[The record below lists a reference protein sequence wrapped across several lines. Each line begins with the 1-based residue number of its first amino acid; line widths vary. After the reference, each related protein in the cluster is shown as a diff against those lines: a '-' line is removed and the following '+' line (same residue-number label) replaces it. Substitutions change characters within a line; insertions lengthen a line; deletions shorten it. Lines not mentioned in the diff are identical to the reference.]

1 MSYII
6 NKTDGSVL
14 TEIVDGSIDQLSTD
28 VTLVGKNS
36 SSYGELFNEN
46 FIKLLENFANTTQP
60 NYPIAGQLWYDTT
73 EGRLKV
79 YDGTGFK
86 VSGGTIVA
94 STVPSSIAQGD
105 IWIDSYRKQLYFNDG
120 SQNILA
126 GPLYTYQQGLSG
138 FQSLDLLD
146 TNNIQHTIL
155 VLYVGQV
162 LLGVFS
168 NSEFTPLN
176 DSNISSVWSGTVKKG
191 FTVTPNSSIKFN
203 VPASQADSLV
213 AEDGSAKTAES
224 FLQVS
229 PTDGY
234 TVANGQI
241 RILKNQALIIGANQN
256 TEIKIDNSSLQINSN
271 VINQDFEINSFNG
284 SGLLPSIHISAGNAL
299 VGIYTDTPTH
309 TLDVNGDA
317 RIRGDLVVEGSTTT
331 INTTNLAIEDLL
343 IEIGKVAS
351 PSNGTAEG
359 GGIKL
364 VAGADV
370 DKTIKWSSTS
380 EAWDSSENINL
391 AAGKVFK
398 ISNYEVLSQTQLG
411 YTVTSAPGLKT
422 VGELDELQ
430 VKNLYFVNSTISFLN
445 PNVGTGTITLTP
457 KGVGITRGTVD
468 VSSSRISSLLDPVDL
483 SDAVNLSTLAFAVR
497 TVPQA
502 ISVNIGVQT
511 EQQLATNVLS
521 KIFPPALFD
530 ENTELR
536 VWCIDTDTAKYYK
549 LVSSV
554 WTYQSDL

>member
-6 NKTDGSVL
+6 NKTNGSVL

-28 VTLVGKNS
+28 LTLVGKNA

-60 NYPIAGQLWYDTT
+60 NYPIEGQLWFDTT

-105 IWIDSYRKQLYFNDG
+105 IWIDSFRKQLYFNDG

-126 GPLYTYQQGLSG
+126 GPLYTYQQGLTG

-162 LLGVFS
+162 PLGVFS

-176 DSNISSVWSGTVKKG
+176 DSDISSVWSGVIKKG

-203 VPASQADSLV
+203 VPASQADSII
-213 AEDGSAKTAES
+213 AEDGSAKTAEA
-224 FLQVS
+224 FLQVN
-229 PTDGY
+229 PADGY

-256 TEIKIDNSSLQINSN
+256 NEIKIENSTFSINSN
-271 VINQDFEINSFNG
+271 VINQNFQVNSFNS
-284 SGLLPSIHISAGNAL
+284 SGLLPSIHVSAGNAL
-299 VGIYTDTPTH
+299 IGLYTDNPTH

-317 RIRGDLVVEGSTTT
+317 RVRGDLIVEGSTTT

-343 IEIGKVAS
+343 VEIGKVAS
-351 PSNGTAEG
+351 PSNSTANG

-364 VAGADV
+364 IAGSGG
-370 DKTIKWSSTS
+370 DKTLTWSTVS
-380 EAWDSSENINL
+380 EAWDSSENVNL
-391 AAGKVFK
+391 AGGKVFK
-398 ISNYEVLSQTQLG
+398 IANYEVLSQSQLG
-411 YTVTSAPGLKT
+411 YTVSSAPGLRS
-422 VGELDELQ
+422 VGALDDLQ
-430 VKNLYFVNSTISFLN
+430 VKNLYVTDSTISFVN
-445 PNVGTGTITLTP
+445 PSIGTGTITLNP
-457 KGVGITRGTVD
+457 KGSGITRGTVD
-468 VSSSRISSLLDPVDL
+468 VASSRISSLSDPSDL
-483 SDAVNLSTLAFAVR
+483 TDAVNLQTLSFAVR
-497 TVPQA
+497 TVPQS
-502 ISVNIGVQT
+502 ISVNIGLQT
-511 EQQLATNVLS
+511 EQQLVINVLS

-536 VWCIDTDTAKYYK
+536 VWCIDTNVAKYYK

>member
-203 VPASQADSLV
+203 VPASQADSLI

-511 EQQLATNVLS
+511 EQQLAVNVLS

>member
-138 FQSLDLLD
+138 FQSLDLVD

-168 NSEFTPLN
+168 SSEFTPLN

-203 VPASQADSLV
+203 VPANQADSLI

-380 EAWDSSENINL
+380 AAWDSSENINL

-483 SDAVNLSTLAFAVR
+483 SDAVNLSTLSFAVR

>member
-6 NKTDGSVL
+6 NKTNGDVL
-14 TEIVDGSIDQLSTD
+14 TEVVDGSIDQLSTD

-60 NYPIAGQLWYDTT
+60 NYPIEGQLWYDTT
-73 EGRLKV
+73 EARLKI

-86 VSGGTIVA
+86 VSGGTIVS

-105 IWIDSYRKQLYFNDG
+105 IWIDSLRKQLYFNDG

-126 GPLYTYQQGLSG
+126 GPLYTYQQGISG
-138 FQSLDLLD
+138 FQTLDLLD

-176 DSNISSVWSGTVKKG
+176 DSNISSVWSGVVKKG
-191 FTVTPNSSIKFN
+191 FTVTPNSSVKFN
-203 VPASQADSLV
+203 VPASQADSLI
-213 AEDGSAKTAES
+213 AEDGSAKTAEA

-241 RILKNQALIIGANQN
+241 RILKNQALLIGANQN
-256 TEIKIDNSSLQINSN
+256 TEIKIDSSALQINSN
-271 VINQDFEINSFNG
+271 VINQNFQINSFNS
-284 SGLLPSIHISAGNAL
+284 SGLLPSIHVSAGNAL
-299 VGIYTDTPTH
+299 VGIYTSTPTH

-317 RIRGDLVVEGSTTT
+317 RIRGDLIVEGATTT

-343 IEIGKVAS
+343 IELGKVAS
-351 PSNGTAEG
+351 PSNSTANG

-364 VAGADV
+364 IAGSDV
-370 DKTIKWSSTS
+370 DKTLSWSSTS
-380 EAWDSSENINL
+380 EAWDSSENVNL
-391 AAGKVFK
+391 VGGKVFK
-398 ISNYEVLSQTQLG
+398 IANYEVLSQTQLG
-411 YTVTSAPGLKT
+411 YTVISAPGLKT
-422 VGELDELQ
+422 VGELDDLQ
-430 VKNLYFVNSTISFLN
+430 VKNLYFIDSTISFLN
-445 PNVGTGTITLTP
+445 PSIGTGTITLTP
-457 KGVGITRGTVD
+457 KGAGISRGTVD
-468 VSSSRISSLLDPVDL
+468 VSSSRISSVSNPVDL
-483 SDAVNLSTLAFAVR
+483 NDAVNLSTLTAVAR
-497 TVPQA
+497 TAPQ
-502 ISVNIGVQT
+502 SFTVNIGVQT
-511 EQQLATNVLS
+511 EQQLAVNVIA
-521 KIFPPALFD
+521 KVFPPALFD

-536 VWCIDTDTAKYYK
+536 VWCLDTDTAKYYK
-549 LVSSV
+549 LISEV

>member
-138 FQSLDLLD
+138 FQSLDLVD

-168 NSEFTPLN
+168 SSEFTPLN

-203 VPASQADSLV
+203 VPANQADSLI

>member
-138 FQSLDLLD
+138 FQSLDLVD

-168 NSEFTPLN
+168 SSEFTPLN

-203 VPASQADSLV
+203 VPANQADSLI

-511 EQQLATNVLS
+511 EQQLAVNVLS

>member
-138 FQSLDLLD
+138 FQSLDLVD

-168 NSEFTPLN
+168 SSEFTPLN

-203 VPASQADSLV
+203 VPASQADSLI

-317 RIRGDLVVEGSTTT
+317 RVRGDLLVEGSTTT

>member
-14 TEIVDGSIDQLSTD
+14 TEIVDGSIDQISTD
-28 VTLVGKNS
+28 ITLIGKNA

-46 FIKLLENFANTTQP
+46 FIKLLENFASTTQP
-60 NYPIAGQLWYDTT
+60 NKPIEGQLWYDTT

-120 SQNILA
+120 SQTILA
-126 GPLYTYQQGLSG
+126 GPLYTYQQGISG

-146 TNNIQHTIL
+146 TNNIQRTIL

-162 LLGVFS
+162 PMGVFS
-168 NSEFTPLN
+168 NAEFTPLN
-176 DSNISSVWSGTVKKG
+176 DSDISSAWSGTVKKG
-191 FTVTPNSSIKFN
+191 FTVTPNASIKFN
-203 VPASQADSLV
+203 VPASQADSII
-213 AEDGSAKTAES
+213 AADGSSKTAES

-229 PTDGY
+229 PADGY

-241 RILKNQALIIGANQN
+241 RILNNQALIIGANQN
-256 TEIKIDNSSLQINSN
+256 NEIKIQNSTFSINSN
-271 VINQDFEINSFNG
+271 IINQNFQVNSFNG
-284 SGLLPSIHISAGNAL
+284 SGLLPSIHVAAANQL

-317 RIRGDLVVEGSTTT
+317 RIRGDLLVEGATTT

-343 IEIGKVAS
+343 IELGKVATPTNS
-351 PSNGTAEG
+351 TANG

-364 VAGADV
+364 VAGPGG
-370 DKTIKWSSTS
+370 DKTLTWSSTS

-391 AAGKVFK
+391 VGGKVFK
-398 ISNYEVLSQTQLG
+398 IANYEVLSQSQLG
-411 YTVTSAPGLKT
+411 YTVNSAPGLSSIGT
-422 VGELDELQ
+422 LNDLQ
-430 VKNLYFVNSTISFLN
+430 VKNLYFIDSTISFLN
-445 PNVGTGTITLTP
+445 PSIGTGTITLNP
-457 KGVGITRGTVD
+457 KGTGITRGTVD
-468 VSSSRISSLLDPVDL
+468 VTSSRISSLADPVDL
-483 SDAVNLSTLAFAVR
+483 SDAVNLSTLSFATR
-497 TVPQA
+497 TVPQS
-502 ISVNIGVQT
+502 ISVNIGAQS
-511 EQQLATNVLS
+511 EQQLAINVLS

-536 VWCIDTDTAKYYK
+536 VWCLDIDVGKYYK